1 MLMLVKPLTNRLG
14 DTVEAWDR
22 FQQNEIGYFLLDDK
36 YLATSTQLRTC
47 VAAVVTVF
55 LDLKDILKKLRR
67 LKNELLVNVHLS
79 QEDHESKLLQMKSAR
94 QNQILVVITIAY
106 LPLVLAANLF
116 STAPGVLPFTPTF
129 GRFIVALFA
138 LGFLIAASIVSLFR
152 WHGWTRLFVNLWI
165 NRSSRKR
172 SSWDVERGV
181 DDNDVETSTQHPL
194 NLESPNAE

>member
-67 LKNELLVNVHLS
+67 LKNELLVSHLRC
-79 QEDHESKLLQMKSAR
+79 QNLRNALHNLDLQ
-94 QNQILVVITIAY
+94 
-106 LPLVLAANLF
+106 
-116 STAPGVLPFTPTF
+116 
-129 GRFIVALFA
+129 VAK
-138 LGFLIAASIVSLFR
+138 
-152 WHGWTRLFVNLWI
+152 HNT
-165 NRSSRKR
+165 
-172 SSWDVERGV
+172 
-181 DDNDVETSTQHPL
+181 
-194 NLESPNAE
+194 